1 MTSVGAIVSALAE
14 RFDRA
19 GIASALADAE
29 LLVGHVTGWTRGEVA
44 TKAFMGAELD
54 DAMANDI
61 KTLAARREARE
72 PLQHITGESPF
83 RLLVLAVGPGVL
95 VPRPETE
102 LVAEWAIEALRQVP
116 TPRPRAVDLGT
127 GTGALA
133 LSLATEVP
141 NADVFAVELSTVA
154 AEWAAR
160 NISRYGDDRV
170 TLVIGDAA
178 TALPELDGT
187 VDVVV
192 ANPPYIPDSEKPSDI
207 EVLGYDPESALFGG
221 EDGLRDIR
229 TFIARA
235 ATLLRPGGTLVIEH
249 GDGQGAAV
257 RDIAIAAGFGM
268 TTTHTDL
275 LHRERALTAVR

>member
-1 MTSVGAIVSALAE
+1 MTTVGTLVSDLAD
-14 RFDRA
+14 RFGRA
-19 GIASALADAE
+19 GIESALADAE

-54 DAMANDI
+54 ADVVARI
-61 KTLAARREARE
+61 ELLALRREARE

-83 RLLVLAVGPGVL
+83 RHLVLEVGPGVL

-116 TPRPRAVDLGT
+116 SATPRAVDLGT

-133 LSLATEVP
+133 LALATEVP
-141 NADVFAVELSTVA
+141 NAEVYAIELFPLA
-154 AEWAAR
+154 AAWAER
-160 NISRYGDDRV
+160 NIARYGDGRV
-170 TLVIGDAA
+170 TLVLGDAA
-178 TALPELDGT
+178 TVLPELDGT

-192 ANPPYIPDSEKPSDI
+192 ANPPYIPDADKPVDV

-221 EDGLRDIR
+221 PDGLRDLR
-229 TFIARA
+229 VFIARA
-235 ATLLRPGGTLVIEH
+235 ARLLRPGGTLVVEH
-249 GDGQGAAV
+249 ADGQGAAV
-257 RDIAIAAGFGM
+257 RAIATEAGFGM

>member
-1 MTSVGAIVSALAE
+1 VTSVGAVVSALAE

-19 GIASALADAE
+19 GIASFLADAE
-29 LLVGHVTGWTRGEVA
+29 LVVSHVTGWTRGEVA
-44 TKAFMGAELD
+44 SKAFMGAELSE
-54 DAMANDI
+54 DI
-61 KTLAARREARE
+61 VAEIENIARRRESRE

-83 RLLVLAVGPGVL
+83 RHLVLAVGPGAL

-133 LSLATEVP
+133 LALATEVP
-141 NADVFAVELSTVA
+141 NSEVFAVENSTIA

-160 NISRYGDDRV
+160 NIARYGDGRV
-170 TLVIGDAA
+170 HLVIADAA
-178 TALPELDGT
+178 DALPELNGT

-192 ANPPYIPDSEKPSDI
+192 ANPPYIPDAERPSDP

-221 EDGLRDIR
+221 PDGLRDIR

-235 ATLLRPGGTLVIEH
+235 AVLLRPGGTLVMEH
-249 GDGQGAAV
+249 ADGQGAAV
-257 RDIAIAAGFGM
+257 RKIAVDAGFGM
-268 TTTHTDL
+268 TATHTDL
-275 LHRERALTAVR
+275 LHRERVLTAVR

>member
-1 MTSVGAIVSALAE
+1 MTTVGTLVSDLAD

-19 GIASALADAE
+19 GIESALADAE

-44 TKAFMGAELD
+44 TKAFMGAELSSEL
-54 DAMANDI
+54 
-61 KTLAARREARE
+61 LACIEQLAVRRESRE
-72 PLQHITGESPF
+72 PLQHITGEAPF
-83 RLLVLAVGPGVL
+83 RHLVLAVGPGVL

-116 TPRPRAVDLGT
+116 SATPRAVDLGT

-133 LSLATEVP
+133 LALATEVP
-141 NADVFAVELSTVA
+141 NAEVYAIELFPLA
-154 AEWAAR
+154 AAWAEKNIAR
-160 NISRYGDDRV
+160 FGDGRV
-170 TLVIGDAA
+170 TLVLGDAA
-178 TALPELDGT
+178 TVLPELDGT

-192 ANPPYIPDSEKPSDI
+192 ANPPYIPDADKPVDV

-221 EDGLRDIR
+221 PDGLRDIR
-229 TFIARA
+229 VFIARA
-235 ATLLRPGGTLVIEH
+235 ARLLRSGGTLVVEH
-249 GDGQGAAV
+249 ADGQGAAV
-257 RDIAIAAGFGM
+257 RAIAAEAGFGM

>member
-1 MTSVGAIVSALAE
+1 VTTVGTLVSDLAD
-14 RFDRA
+14 RFGRA
-19 GIASALADAE
+19 EIESALADAE

-44 TKAFMGAELD
+44 TKAFMVAELD
-54 DAMANDI
+54 ADVVARI
-61 KTLAARREARE
+61 ELLALRREARE

-83 RLLVLAVGPGVL
+83 RHLVLEVGPGVL

-116 TPRPRAVDLGT
+116 SATPRAVDLGT

-133 LSLATEVP
+133 LALATEVP
-141 NADVFAVELSTVA
+141 NAEVYAIELFPLA
-154 AEWAAR
+154 AAWAER
-160 NISRYGDDRV
+160 NIARYGDGRV
-170 TLVIGDAA
+170 TLGLGDAA

-192 ANPPYIPDSEKPSDI
+192 ANPPYIPDADKPVDA

-221 EDGLRDIR
+221 PDGLRDLR
-229 TFIARA
+229 VFIARA
-235 ATLLRPGGTLVIEH
+235 ARLLRPGGTLVVEH
-249 GDGQGAAV
+249 ADGQGAAV
-257 RDIAIAAGFGM
+257 RAIAAEAGFGM
-268 TTTHTDL
+268 TATHTDL

>member
-1 MTSVGAIVSALAE
+1 MTTVGTLVSDLAD

-19 GIASALADAE
+19 GIESALADAE

-44 TKAFMGAELD
+44 TKAFMGAELSSEV
-54 DAMANDI
+54 
-61 KTLAARREARE
+61 LARIEQLAVRRESRE
-72 PLQHITGESPF
+72 PLQHITGEAPF
-83 RLLVLAVGPGVL
+83 RHLVLAVGPGVL

-116 TPRPRAVDLGT
+116 SATPRAVDLGT

-133 LSLATEVP
+133 LALATEVP
-141 NADVFAVELSTVA
+141 NAEVYAIELFPLA
-154 AEWAAR
+154 AAWAEKNIAR
-160 NISRYGDDRV
+160 FGDGRV
-170 TLVIGDAA
+170 TLVLGDAA
-178 TALPELDGT
+178 TVLPELDGT

-192 ANPPYIPDSEKPSDI
+192 ANPPYIPDADKPVDV

-221 EDGLRDIR
+221 PDGLRDIR
-229 TFIARA
+229 VFIARA
-235 ATLLRPGGTLVIEH
+235 ARLLRSGGTLVVEH
-249 GDGQGAAV
+249 ADGQGAAV
-257 RDIAIAAGFGM
+257 RAIAAEAGFGM

>member
-1 MTSVGAIVSALAE
+1 MTTVGTLVSDLAD
-14 RFDRA
+14 RFGRA
-19 GIASALADAE
+19 GIESALADAE

-54 DAMANDI
+54 ADVVARI
-61 KTLAARREARE
+61 EQLAVRRESRE
-72 PLQHITGESPF
+72 PLQHITGEAPF
-83 RLLVLAVGPGVL
+83 RHLVLEVGPGVL

-116 TPRPRAVDLGT
+116 SATPRAVDLGT

-133 LSLATEVP
+133 LALATEVP
-141 NADVFAVELSTVA
+141 NAEVYAIELFPLA
-154 AEWAAR
+154 AAWAER
-160 NISRYGDDRV
+160 NIARYGDGRV
-170 TLVIGDAA
+170 TLVLGDAA

-192 ANPPYIPDSEKPSDI
+192 ANPPYIPDADKPVDA

-221 EDGLRDIR
+221 PDGLRDLR
-229 TFIARA
+229 VFIARA
-235 ATLLRPGGTLVIEH
+235 ARLLRPGGTLVVEH
-249 GDGQGAAV
+249 ADGQGAAV
-257 RDIAIAAGFGM
+257 RATAAEAGFGM
-268 TTTHTDL
+268 TSTHTDL

>member
-1 MTSVGAIVSALAE
+1 MTTVGTLVSDLAD

-19 GIASALADAE
+19 GIESALADAE

-44 TKAFMGAELD
+44 TKAFMGAELSSEL
-54 DAMANDI
+54 
-61 KTLAARREARE
+61 LACIEQLAVRRESRE
-72 PLQHITGESPF
+72 PLQHITGEAPF
-83 RLLVLAVGPGVL
+83 RHLVLAVGPGVL

-116 TPRPRAVDLGT
+116 SATPRAVDLGT

-133 LSLATEVP
+133 LALATEVP
-141 NADVFAVELSTVA
+141 NAEVYAIELFPLAAAWAEKNFA
-154 AEWAAR
+154 R
-160 NISRYGDDRV
+160 FGDGRV
-170 TLVIGDAA
+170 TLVLGDAA
-178 TALPELDGT
+178 TVLPELDGT

-192 ANPPYIPDSEKPSDI
+192 ANPPYIPDADKPVDV

-221 EDGLRDIR
+221 PDGLRDIR
-229 TFIARA
+229 VFIARA
-235 ATLLRPGGTLVIEH
+235 ARLLRSGGTLVVEH
-249 GDGQGAAV
+249 ADGQGAAV
-257 RDIAIAAGFGM
+257 RAIAAEAGFGM